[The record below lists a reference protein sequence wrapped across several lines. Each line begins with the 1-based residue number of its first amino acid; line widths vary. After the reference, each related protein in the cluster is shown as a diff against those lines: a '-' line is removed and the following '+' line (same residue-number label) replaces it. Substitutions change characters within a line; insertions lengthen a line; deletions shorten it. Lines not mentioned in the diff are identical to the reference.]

1 MAESV
6 HKKKERIRPPRVH
19 ISYEVELNGA
29 QVMKELPFVVGV
41 VSDLSGQPKEALP
54 RLKDRK
60 FAEIDRDNFDEILK
74 SMKPRLALK
83 VDNRLQDDG
92 SELSVELN
100 FKKMQD
106 FRPEAVARQVAPLKE
121 LLEVREQLKDLLGRT
136 EGNDRLE
143 EMLKAIIEKPEVR
156 DKLKDTL
163 GGGPAAGGAPAAGD
177 APAGDAPAGGDAP
190 SGEGS

>member
-1 MAESV
+1 MAGESV

-41 VSDLSGQPKEALP
+41 MSDLSGHPKDPLA
-54 RLKDRK
+54 RVKDRK
-60 FAEIDRDNFDEILK
+60 FTEIDRDNFDDILK
-74 SMKPRLALK
+74 SMKPRLAMK

-100 FKKMQD
+100 FQKMQD
-106 FRPEAVARQVAPLKE
+106 FRPENVARQVKPLKD

-143 EMLKAIIEKPEVR
+143 EMLKAIIEKPELR
-156 DKLKDTL
+156 DKLKGAF
-163 GGGPAAGGAPAAGD
+163 GGGAEAAP
-177 APAGDAPAGGDAP
+177 PAGDAPADAP
-190 SGEGS
+190 PQEGS

>member
-1 MAESV
+1 MANESV

-41 VSDLSGQPKEALP
+41 ISDLSGHPAEPLA

-60 FAEIDRDNFDEILK
+60 FAEVDRDNFDDVMK
-74 SMKPRLALK
+74 SMRPRLAMK
-83 VDNRLQDDG
+83 VPNRLQDDG
-92 SELSVELN
+92 SELAVELK
-100 FKKMQD
+100 FEKMAD
-106 FRPEAVARQVAPLKE
+106 FTPDAVARQVKPLDE
-121 LLEVREQLKDLLGRT
+121 LLSVREQLKDPLGRT

-143 EMLKAIIEKPEVR
+143 EMLKAIIEKPELR

-163 GGGPAAGGAPAAGD
+163 GAQPPASTGNT
-177 APAGDAPAGGDAP
+177 P
-190 SGEGS
+190 SGGEG

>member
-1 MAESV
+1 MAGESV

-41 VSDLSGQPKEALP
+41 LADLSGNPKDPPAK
-54 RLKDRK
+54 LKDRK
-60 FAEIDRDNFDEILK
+60 FVDIDRDNFDDILR
-74 SMKPRLALK
+74 SMKPRLAYK
-83 VDNRLQDDG
+83 VANKLEDDD

-100 FKKMQD
+100 FEKLAD
-106 FRPEAVARQVAPLKE
+106 FRPENVAKQVEPMAD
-121 LLEVREQLKDLLGRT
+121 LLEIRNQLKALLSKT

-143 EMLKAIIEKPEVR
+143 EYLNAIMENAAVR

-163 GGGPAAGGAPAAGD
+163 GVDQGGAAEGGE
-177 APAGDAPAGGDAP
+177 APAGE
-190 SGEGS
+190 EG

>member
-1 MAESV
+1 MANESV

-41 VSDLSGQPKEALP
+41 ISDLSGHPAEPLA

-60 FAEIDRDNFDEILK
+60 FAEVDRDNFDDVMK
-74 SMKPRLALK
+74 SMRPRLAMK
-83 VDNRLQDDG
+83 VPNRLQDDG
-92 SELSVELN
+92 TELAVELK
-100 FKKMQD
+100 FEKMSD
-106 FRPEAVARQVAPLKE
+106 FTPDSDAVARQVKPLDE
-121 LLEVREQLKDLLGRT
+121 LLRVREQLKDLLGRT

-143 EMLKAIIEKPEVR
+143 EMLKAIIEKPELR

-163 GGGPAAGGAPAAGD
+163 GAQPPASTGNT
-177 APAGDAPAGGDAP
+177 P
-190 SGEGS
+190 SGGEG

>member
-1 MAESV
+1 MAGESV

-41 VSDLSGQPKEALP
+41 MSDLSGHPKDPLA
-54 RLKDRK
+54 RVKDRK
-60 FAEIDRDNFDEILK
+60 FTEIDRDNFDDILK
-74 SMKPRLALK
+74 SMKPRLAMK

-100 FKKMQD
+100 FQKMQD
-106 FRPEAVARQVAPLKE
+106 FRPENVARQVKPLKD

-143 EMLKAIIEKPEVR
+143 EMLKAIIEKPELR
-156 DKLKDTL
+156 DKLKGAL
-163 GGGPAAGGAPAAGD
+163 GGGAEA
-177 APAGDAPAGGDAP
+177 APAGGDAP
-190 SGEGS
+190 ADAPPQEGS